1 MRGLSAE
8 QIAFYKDQGYL
19 LVEDVIPVEDLQL
32 LISELNE
39 TVDQN
44 ARKAQAKG
52 ELSEAL

>member
-1 MRGLSAE
+1 MRGLTAK

-19 LVEDVIPVEDLQL
+19 LVEDVIPVEDLQP

-44 ARKAQAKG
+44 APKNAREGRAIR
-52 ELSEAL
+52 AL